1 GLKLSE
7 DALIAHPNLKAIY
20 AANDEL
26 ALGAMQAVASLGK
39 KGQVVVTGMNG
50 IPPALRAVKSGD
62 LGLTV
67 ELNPVTWGRL
77 AVDTM
82 IDYLNGKKPEGNVAI
97 KHVLI
102 DSTNVDAVLDR
113 SAKK

>member
-1 GLKLSE
+1 
-7 DALIAHPNLKAIY
+7 
-20 AANDEL
+20 
-26 ALGAMQAVASLGK
+26 MGK
-39 KGQVVVTGMNG
+39 KGEVVVSGMNG
-50 IPPALRAVKSGD
+50 VPPALRAVKSGD

-82 IDYLNGKKPEGNVAI
+82 MDYLDGKKPEGNVAI

-102 DSTNVDAVLDR
+102 DSTNIEEIESR
-113 SAKK
+113 NAKK